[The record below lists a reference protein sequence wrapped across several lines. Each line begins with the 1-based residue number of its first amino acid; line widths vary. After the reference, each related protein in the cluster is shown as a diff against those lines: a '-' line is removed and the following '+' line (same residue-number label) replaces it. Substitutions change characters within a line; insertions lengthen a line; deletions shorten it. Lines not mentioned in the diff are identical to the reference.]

1 MKKKEYMSHVH
12 YASAIRSLMDA
23 MVCRRPDLAQADN
36 VVSRYMGNQGRDI
49 GKLLNVCSCT
59 LRVFYQQMLV
69 S

>member
-1 MKKKEYMSHVH
+1 
-12 YASAIRSLMDA
+12 MDA